1 MDSDGFYIKTNTT
14 CSQANKNDYR
24 DIILK
29 YDLTPINIQTYQTKG
44 FGPNRNQEIW
54 LKVQQL

>member
-1 MDSDGFYIKTNTT
+1 MDSEGFYIKTTT
-14 CSQANKNDYR
+14 TYSQTNKNDYR

-29 YDLTPINIQTYQTKG
+29 YYLTPVNIQTYQTKG

-54 LKVQQL
+54 LKARQL